1 MFFYLDVGIRSKTI
15 INEKTKEND
24 LGGIYMEVKNIKDS
38 IVFND
43 STFTKRTLYAT
54 DDILCFILNMKP
66 GQQLPAHTHE
76 NSTLILHVLSGSG
89 EVKINDE
96 VVALEIGTVLNAK
109 GEDEFS
115 IPKVTENMSIF
126 VNLCPNPSNAL
137 YSKSLG

>member
-1 MFFYLDVGIRSKTI
+1 MRKLKKM
-15 INEKTKEND
+15 IN
-24 LGGIYMEVKNIKDS
+24 GGKYMEVKNIKDS

-43 STFTKRTLYAT
+43 STFTKRTLYAV
-54 DDILCFILNMKP
+54 DDILCFVLNMKP
-66 GQQLPAHTHE
+66 GQMLPPHTHE
-76 NSTLILHVLSGSG
+76 NSTLLLHVLSGTG

-96 VVALEIGTVLNAK
+96 IVTLETGTVLCAK

-115 IPKVTENMSIF
+115 IPKVKEDMSIF

>member
-1 MFFYLDVGIRSKTI
+1 MRKLSKMT
-15 INEKTKEND
+15 
-24 LGGIYMEVKNIKDS
+24 LGGMNMEVKNIKES

-43 STFTKRTLYAT
+43 STFTKRTLFAA
-54 DDILCFILNMKP
+54 DDILCFVLNMQP
-66 GQQLPAHTHE
+66 GQVLPAHTHE
-76 NSTLILHVLSGSG
+76 NSTLVLHVLSGNG

-96 VVALEIGTVLNAK
+96 IVPLETGTILCAK

-115 IPKVTENMSIF
+115 IPRVTENMSIV

>member
-1 MFFYLDVGIRSKTI
+1 MRKLKKMIVGGK
-15 INEKTKEND
+15 
-24 LGGIYMEVKNIKDS
+24 YMEVKNIKDS

-43 STFTKRTLYAT
+43 STFTKRTLYAV
-54 DDILCFILNMKP
+54 DDILCFVLNMKP
-66 GQQLPAHTHE
+66 GQMLPPHTHE
-76 NSTLILHVLSGSG
+76 NSTLLLHVLSGTG

-96 VVALEIGTVLNAK
+96 IVTLETGTVLCAK

-115 IPKVTENMSIF
+115 IPKVKEDMSIF